1 MEYKVT
7 KQHWGDKQYFE
18 GDTREVKND
27 SDAKELLRM
36 GLIIDPKAA
45 AAEKKKRP
53 LMLRRLQ
60 KKLKRKPPTKHR
72 LTRKLQRL
80 RLMLNKLRKR
90 LNKLRKRLVRQ
101 RRQHLKPKTRWQ
113 KSQLTNQSKPLCL
126 YVL

>member
-45 AAEKKKRP
+45 AAEKKKAAADAKADAE
-53 LMLRRLQ
+53 Q
-60 KKLKRKPPTKHR
+60 AKKEAGEAEKAAPETK
-72 LTRKLQRL
+72 
-80 RLMLNKLRKR
+80 NKMAKEPA
-90 LNKLRKRLVRQ
+90 NK
-101 RRQHLKPKTRWQ
+101 
-113 KSQLTNQSKPLCL
+113 SE
-126 YVL
+126 